1 MYPASV
7 FSPNISDPMKQEGR
21 TSMNILVIEDNKA
34 LSQIITEGFSDL
46 GDKVTCA
53 SDGAGGLS
61 TAKQEAFDCV
71 ILDLMLPDQD
81 GLDVLRS
88 LRVQNMVPVLILS
101 AKDSVA
107 DRVAGLDQGADDY
120 LVKPFEMVEL
130 VARVRAL
137 VRRAA
142 NGGRSLLECGPLSM
156 DTAARECRVHG
167 EPLTLRR
174 REFDILELLLRNENQ
189 VFTREQIINRVWK
202 KEYEGGSNV
211 VDVHIK
217 YLRDRLRP
225 SHLDR
230 VIMTVRG
237 VGYKL
242 FCPEME

>member
-1 MYPASV
+1 
-7 FSPNISDPMKQEGR
+7 MK
-21 TSMNILVIEDNKA
+21 ILVIEDNNA
-34 LSQIITEGFSDL
+34 LREIISEGL
-46 GDKVTCA
+46 AGPENKVICA
-53 SDGAGGLS
+53 NDGAEGLAL
-61 TAKQEAFDCV
+61 AKRDPFDCV
-71 ILDLMLPDQD
+71 ILDLILPDQD

-88 LRVQNMVPVLILS
+88 LRSHTTVPVLVLS
-101 AKDSVA
+101 AKDKVE

-120 LVKPFEMVEL
+120 MVKPFEMAEL
-130 VARVRAL
+130 IARVRAL

-142 NGGRSLLECGPLSM
+142 NGGRALLGCGPLVM

-167 EPLTLRR
+167 ELLTLRR
-174 REFDILELLLRNENQ
+174 REFDILELFLKNENQ

-217 YLRDRLRP
+217 YLRDRLRT

-230 VIMTVRG
+230 IIITVRG

-242 FCPEME
+242 LCSEAE